1 VRTAKYYVNLGAS
14 KHLIPSKVYLRSY
27 REFDKPVKIS
37 VANDGQ
43 ILAYGSG
50 HLWVATLVN
59 GQEREV
65 DLEDV
70 YYAPRVHIRLL
81 SMRKLRTR
89 GGMSVFARVAWNFRS
104 AMVDCLLILRSR
116 TRCTWLSCG

>member
-1 VRTAKYYVNLGAS
+1 MAYTGMCTDDELTTKYYVDSGAS
-14 KHLIPSKVYLRSY
+14 EYLIPSKVCLRSY
-27 REFDKPVKIS
+27 REFNKPVEIS
-37 VANDGQ
+37 VADDGQ

-70 YYAPRVHIRLL
+70 YYAPRVHVRLL
-81 SMRKLRTR
+81 SMEKLEDQGWDFDGTS
-89 GGMSVFARVAWNFRS
+89 GPQW
-104 AMVDCLLILRSR
+104 
-116 TRCTWLSCG
+116 